1 MNLQEWLSHCERL
14 HPQNIDMGLE
24 RVSAVA
30 EKMGLQFAC
39 PVITVAG
46 TNGKGSTCAMLES
59 ILREAGYRTGLFTS
73 PHLVFFEERC
83 KINGQ
88 AVSSSVLT
96 AHFAKVEAMRGDTSL
111 SYFEFTALAIFSC
124 LANAQLDV
132 VILEVGLGGRLD
144 AVNLIDTDCA
154 IITSIDLDHTEWLGN
169 DRESIGREKAGIM
182 RSGKPAIVSDPQPPA
197 SLAHHA
203 EKVGALLWQ
212 SGRDFHFSGDQQQW
226 RWQGEGRTWAG
237 LAYPVLRGVNQLVNA
252 AGVLAALHALR
263 DSLPVTAQAIRLGL
277 SRVEWSGRFQ
287 MLPGQ
292 PAVVLDVAHNPHAV
306 AALAHNL
313 DAMGYFAVTRVVMG
327 AMADKDIQ
335 AMVQRLQPL
344 VEHWYFCDLPSQRA
358 ATAKQLQSLW
368 QACAPRQ
375 GQSAQTFADPVAA
388 LGQAM
393 ADANPTDR
401 ILVFGSFLTVGGV
414 LQHGIAGR
422 LSAQSPPD

>member
-30 EKMGLQFAC
+30 LKMGLQFAS

-59 ILREAGYRTGLFTS
+59 ILRQAGYRTGMFSS
-73 PHLVFFEERC
+73 PHLVYFEERC
-83 KINGQ
+83 KIEGQ
-88 AVSSSVLT
+88 AVPSSVLV
-96 AHFAKVEAMRGDTSL
+96 AHFAKVESARGDISL
-111 SYFEFTALAIFSC
+111 SYFEFTSLAIFSC

-144 AVNLIDTDCA
+144 AVNAIDTDCA
-154 IITSIDLDHTEWLGN
+154 IITSIDIDHTEWLGP

-182 RSGKPAIVSDPQPPA
+182 RSSKPVILSDPHPPTSVA
-197 SLAHHA
+197 QHA
-203 EKVGALLWQ
+203 AQVGAVLWQ
-212 SGRDFHFSGDQQQW
+212 SGSDFHFSGDQQQW
-226 RWQGEGRTWAG
+226 RWQGAGRTWAG
-237 LAYPVLRGVNQLVNA
+237 LAYPALRGVNQLVNA

-263 DSLPVTAQAIRLGL
+263 ETLPVNAQAIRLGL
-277 SRVEWSGRFQ
+277 SRVEWAGRFQ

-292 PAVVLDVAHNPHAV
+292 PALVLDVAHNPHAV

-313 DAMGYFAVTRVVMG
+313 DAMGFFAVTRVVMG
-327 AMADKDIQ
+327 AMADKDLQ

-344 VEHWYFCDLPSQRA
+344 VTHWYFCDLPSARA
-358 ATAKQLQSLW
+358 ATAVQLQSVW
-368 QACAPRQ
+368 QALPSRQ
-375 GQSAQTFADPVAA
+375 GQSAKTFNDPVAA
-388 LGQAM
+388 LDQAM
-393 ADANPTDR
+393 ADADPTDR

-422 LSAQSPPD
+422 LPAQSPPD